1 MLLKMMLPIG
11 IQGQELN
18 MNKQINKSKMKRLV
32 LVLVVLATAVS
43 CKKEEIKPCQTAEP
57 LGTQQEQV
65 LEMKINK

>member
-11 IQGQELN
+11 IQVQELN
-18 MNKQINKSKMKRLV
+18 TNKQINKSKMKRLV
-32 LVLVVLATAVS
+32 LVLVVMVTAVS
-43 CKKEEIKPCQTAEP
+43 CKKEEIKPQTAAP